1 MFVSALDAQDLTL
14 ADHDIEWSE
23 GTITVTNGQ
32 VLKGLIKYNS
42 KTGLLKYEGGKETK
56 VLTARGVTMFDYFD
70 EIRKTQRKFYSI
82 DAEDNK
88 GVVRPQ
94 FFEILKELKNFAVV
108 FTQNPME
115 LRSKPGWG
123 LGSSDLFGNQQYN
136 RQKIRSVQ
144 TDVIFLIDETQEL
157 YPYMTITYEEVPRDL
172 VEGSKSKVKTKLV
185 GEKFL
190 KTMTGEYFEKIHD
203 YARTNRLRF
212 DERDDFLMIMNYYNE
227 LNPAD

>member
-1 MFVSALDAQDLTL
+1 MFVSALGAQDLTL

-70 EIRKTQRKFYSI
+70 EIRHTQRKFYSI

-115 LRSKPGWG
+115 LRYKPSWG
-123 LGSSDLFGNQQYN
+123 FGSSDFFGNQQYN
-136 RQKIRSVQ
+136 RQKIRSAQ
-144 TDVIFLIDETQEL
+144 TDIIFLVDETQEL

-172 VEGSKSKVKTKLV
+172 IEGSKSKVKTKLV

-190 KTMTGEYFEKIHD
+190 KTMTGEYFEKIQE
-203 YARTNRLRF
+203 YAKTNRLRF
-212 DERDDFLMIMNYYNE
+212 DEREDFLMIMNYYNE

>member
-1 MFVSALDAQDLTL
+1 MFVSALGAQDLTL

-70 EIRKTQRKFYSI
+70 EIRHTQRKFYSI

-115 LRSKPGWG
+115 LRYKPSWG
-123 LGSSDLFGNQQYN
+123 FGSSDFFGNQQYN
-136 RQKIRSVQ
+136 RQKIRSAQ
-144 TDVIFLIDETQEL
+144 TDIIFLVDETQEL
-157 YPYMTITYEEVPRDL
+157 YPYLTITYEEVPRDWI
-172 VEGSKSKVKTKLV
+172 EGSKSKVKTKLV

>member
-1 MFVSALDAQDLTL
+1 MFVTALGAQDLTL
-14 ADHDIEWSE
+14 EDHDIEWSE

-70 EIRKTQRKFYSI
+70 EIRNTHRKFYSI

-94 FFEILKELKNFAVV
+94 FFEILKELKNFAVI

-115 LRSKPGWG
+115 LRYKPSWG
-123 LGSSDLFGNQQYN
+123 VGSSDFFGNQQYN
-136 RQKIRSVQ
+136 RQKIRSAQ
-144 TDVIFLIDETQEL
+144 TDIIFLVDETQEL
-157 YPYMTITYEEVPRDL
+157 YPYLTITYEEVPRDL
-172 VEGSKSKVKTKLV
+172 IEGSKSKVKTKLV

-190 KTMTGEYFEKIHD
+190 KSMTGDHFEKIQE
-203 YARTNRLRF
+203 YARANRLRF
-212 DERDDFLMIMNYYNE
+212 DEREDFLMIMDYYNE